1 MGRADRAGASA
12 DAGGLSARGRRAHD
26 RPSHRRRR
34 ACRPDR
40 DDPAT
45 RSSVDRER
53 RGCAGAAGQ
62 GRWASV
68 AGLRRETRSGGRATR
83 NSAADQSSLHRQC
96 RTLCQA
102 WLRDRPS
109 RAVSWRNNGS
119 HEQADR
125 AGGRPRR
132 RGDGSRPGG
141 LTACADG
148 STIGSMKTPPRK
160 FELTADILLRAYSI
174 GVFPMA
180 ESRDAKDLFWVE
192 PQERGIFPLDGL
204 IASRS
209 LAKTVR
215 SDRFRVI
222 ADRAVE
228 TVVRACAERE
238 KTWINDEIV
247 RLYGELFAAGHAHSL
262 EAYEDDRL
270 VGGLYGVSLRGA
282 FFGESMF
289 HRARDA
295 SKVALVHLFARL
307 RSGGFRLLDAQFN
320 TEHLAS
326 LGAVEISREAFRL
339 RLADALQVEANFG
352 AWPVTA
358 AMRGA
363 EALERARGD

>member
-1 MGRADRAGASA
+1 VASRVVKRLFRVARRLTGGA
-12 DAGGLSARGRRAHD
+12 
-26 RPSHRRRR
+26 
-34 ACRPDR
+34 
-40 DDPAT
+40 
-45 RSSVDRER
+45 E
-53 RGCAGAAGQ
+53 
-62 GRWASV
+62 
-68 AGLRRETRSGGRATR
+68 
-83 NSAADQSSLHRQC
+83 
-96 RTLCQA
+96 
-102 WLRDRPS
+102 
-109 RAVSWRNNGS
+109 
-119 HEQADR
+119 
-125 AGGRPRR
+125 
-132 RGDGSRPGG
+132 
-141 LTACADG
+141 G
-148 STIGSMKTPPRK
+148 STIAGMKTAPRK

-180 ESRDAKDLFWVE
+180 ESRDAKELFWVE
-192 PQERGIFPLDGL
+192 PHERGIFPLDGL
-204 IASRS
+204 IVSRS

-215 SDRFRVI
+215 SDRYRVT
-222 ADRAVE
+222 ADREFE

-262 EAYEDDRL
+262 EAYDGDQL

-307 RSGGFRLLDAQFN
+307 KVGGFRLLDAQFS

-339 RLADALQVEANFG
+339 RLADALQIEANFG
-352 AWPVTA
+352 AWPAAV

-363 EALERARGD
+363 EALERARGDGTEVATGESPRRSVVRA